1 MMYSL
6 LKFSFLLLMIP
17 SFQDAESTRLGKYEK
32 DIAAIEKRFKD
43 KPPSSDAV
51 FFTGSSTIRRWN
63 LAQNFPDKPF
73 ENCGFGGSQTRD
85 VVHFAPRILL
95 PYKPKTIVFYSGDND
110 INAKRTPEQVAD
122 DFKAFVKFIH
132 KDNPQTKIIL
142 LGIKHSASRDKQKAD
157 QAKANALLES
167 FCKSN
172 PQLLFVE
179 IAPLFVDST
188 GQYKTD
194 HFAEDKLHLSPKG
207 YEVLSE
213 KIKPLLK

>member
-1 MMYSL
+1 MLTL
-6 LKFSFLLLMIP
+6 LRFSFCLLLVP
-17 SFQDAESTRLGKYEK
+17 SFQDADSKRVEKYEK
-32 DIAAIEKRFKD
+32 DIVAIEKRFKE
-43 KPPSSDAV
+43 KPPSADAV

-63 LAQNFPDKPF
+63 LAENFPGKPF

-132 KDNPQTKIIL
+132 KDNPKTKIIL
-142 LGIKHSASRDKQKAD
+142 LGIKHSSKRSEQITDQK
-157 QAKANALLES
+157 KANSLLES
-167 FCKSN
+167 FCKTN
-172 PQLLFVE
+172 PLLLFVD
-179 IAPLFVDST
+179 IAPLFLDSS
-188 GQYKTD
+188 GQHKTD
-194 HFAEDKLHLSPKG
+194 HFADDKLHLSPKG

>member
-1 MMYSL
+1 MLTL
-6 LKFSFLLLMIP
+6 LRFSFCLLLVP
-17 SFQDAESTRLGKYEK
+17 SFQDADSKRVEKYEK
-32 DIAAIEKRFKD
+32 DIIAIEKRFKE
-43 KPPSSDAV
+43 KPPSAEAV

-63 LAQNFPDKPF
+63 LNDDFPGKPF

-110 INAKRTPEQVAD
+110 INAKRTPEQVAE

-132 KDNPQTKIIL
+132 KDNPKTKIIL
-142 LGIKHSASRDKQKAD
+142 LGIKHSPKRSEQITDQK
-157 QAKANALLES
+157 KANALLES
-167 FCKSN
+167 YCKTN
-172 PQLLFVE
+172 PQLTFVN
-179 IAPLFVDST
+179 IAPLFLDSS
-188 GQYKTD
+188 GQHKAD
-194 HFAEDKLHLSPKG
+194 HFADDKLHLSPKG

>member
-1 MMYSL
+1 MLTL
-6 LKFSFLLLMIP
+6 LRFSFCLLLLP
-17 SFQDAESTRLGKYEK
+17 SLQDADTKRVEKYEK
-32 DIAAIEKRFKD
+32 DIVSIEKRLKE
-43 KPPSSDAV
+43 KAPSADAV

-63 LAQNFPDKPF
+63 LAENFPGLPY

-110 INAKRTPEQVAD
+110 INAKRTPEQVAE
-122 DFKAFVKFIH
+122 DFMAFVKFIH
-132 KDNPQTKIIL
+132 KDNPKTKIIL

-157 QAKANALLES
+157 QIKANKILEG
-167 FCKSN
+167 FCKTN
-172 PQLLFVE
+172 PQLVFVD
-179 IAPLFVDST
+179 IAPLFLDSL
-188 GQYKTD
+188 GQYKAD
-194 HFAEDKLHLSPKG
+194 HFADDKLHLSPKG